1 MKSRADRR
9 FARFV
14 RTRDPRDLAFV
25 FDATAPELWRVAA
38 FLCRRQQD
46 AEDAVQATFV
56 VAIENA
62 ASWDASRPVLPW
74 LLGMLVNRV
83 RAQRRVDRRVVAVD
97 VAERRIGD
105 DPAQAAAERE
115 LHERVAELVAEVRG
129 PFRAVLER
137 ALLHGEA
144 PQQIAERLGLPAA
157 TVRSRLHRGLAA
169 LRRRLPAGAL
179 AIGPAVPSVLSP
191 QVATRVRARVLERIG
206 DGAPVSVAVVAAGF
220 GLTSLA
226 VLACAALAAVAAT
239 LWIGSGGWRTQAAV
253 TPVVENGR
261 VEVAAA
267 AAGQSS
273 GAGTSAVEAQP
284 ERFVAPTP
292 AAAAGTLRVV
302 VRHGGTGEVL
312 PGIHVMA
319 MHDEPDAAPSAGSRS
334 GSSSAATASTASVG
348 EGLAPDRADG
358 DTDVDGRV
366 TLRLAAG
373 PARIVTIGGLPNPT
387 AVIVPSGGELEVV
400 LELPELMV
408 ADVLVLDADDK
419 PVPGAAILQ
428 SGGSM
433 GERLFPAVIGH
444 TDDSGHWRSSRFE
457 PELRLLATAPGH
469 APSAVGHVLVPQPA
483 CELRLGGPAMTVSG
497 RVLDADG
504 RAVPGAWVAFDHDVD
519 ANETVAV
526 RADDDGRFVCDHV
539 APGRQFVI
547 AARDTDG
554 KHGAAAVQMLDV
566 GAGTQPQLELRL
578 PRGASLVVHIEVP
591 GVIGGTRSAS
601 VRPQELVLSQVMRQW
616 LTRGA
621 DVQPDG
627 TMHLSGLSPGR
638 YQLSIRSGSQRAT
651 REVELRDGEIARI
664 DHVFEREGRLRLE
677 LVDEHGAPRPGLQVR
692 WYHEEREAQRLVS
705 DEHGVVEFF
714 RVALTEQQVTIGGAV
729 NSLIWMRRA
738 VMPGRPVRVV
748 VPAAFGRSRV
758 KGRLVARGVQPTG
771 MRVALQRVTPAGQ
784 FESTEM
790 CQGEL
795 DADSR
800 EFTVVELPP
809 GRFRLAVATE
819 TALFA
824 MRGPLEVPAE
834 GELDLGEIEVGLG
847 SVQVVGRGV
856 AAIVE
861 PHLCLTQGGD
871 VALRRP
877 LRVVDGA
884 LHAVDA
890 PVGSWQMLVWGE
902 NIQPVRQDIQV
913 RSDAV
918 TTVAVDPVPG
928 TPTTLLL
935 PDGIG
940 LMTFSMADGRTF
952 HFYSMGQRR
961 IVRGMPRGRH
971 WVELV
976 TFGGERH
983 RAEFEVGE
991 TQGEPVELR

>member
-1 MKSRADRR
+1 MKTRADRR

-56 VAIENA
+56 VAIEKA

-83 RAQRRVDRRVVAVD
+83 RAQRRVDRRAVAVD
-97 VAERRIGD
+97 AAAKAAPD
-105 DPAQAAAERE
+105 DPAQAVAERE
-115 LHERVAELVAEVRG
+115 LHDRVAELVAAVQE

-137 ALLHGEA
+137 SLLLGEA

-179 AIGPAVPSVLSP
+179 AIAPVVQTELSP
-191 QVATRVRARVLERIG
+191 QVAARMRAKVLERIG
-206 DGAPVSVAVVAAGF
+206 DGALASVAVVAAGF

-226 VLACAALAAVAAT
+226 VLACAAVVAVAAT
-239 LWIGSGGWRTQAAV
+239 LWIGSGGWRTEAAV
-253 TPVVENGR
+253 TPVVESGR

-273 GAGTSAVEAQP
+273 GAGTSEAVKQP
-284 ERFVAPTP
+284 ERLAAPTP

-319 MHDEPDAAPSAGSRS
+319 MHDEPVAVPPAGSSSR
-334 GSSSAATASTASVG
+334 SSSAATASTASVD
-348 EGLAPDRADG
+348 EGIAPDRADG

-373 PARIVTIGGLPNPT
+373 PARIVTIGGLRNPT
-387 AVIVPSGGELEVV
+387 AVIVPSGGELEVA

-408 ADVLVLDADDK
+408 ADVLVLDADGK
-419 PVPGAAILQ
+419 PVPGATILQ

-504 RAVPGAWVAFDHDVD
+504 RAVPGAWVAFDHDVE

-539 APGRQFVI
+539 APGRQFVV

-566 GAGTQPQLELRL
+566 GSGTPPELELRL

-591 GVIGGTRSAS
+591 GVIGGTRWAS
-601 VRPQELVLSQVMRQW
+601 VQPQDLVLSQVLRQW

-621 DVQPDG
+621 DVQADG
-627 TMHLSGLSPGR
+627 TMCLSGLSPGR
-638 YQLSIRSGSQRAT
+638 YQLSIGAGSQRAT
-651 REVELRDGEIARI
+651 REVELLDGEIARI
-664 DHVFEREGRLRLE
+664 DHVFSNEARLRLE
-677 LVDEHGAPRPGLQVR
+677 LVDEHGAPRPGLKVSLLVEGRTSQV
-692 WYHEEREAQRLVS
+692 LVS
-705 DEHGVVEFF
+705 DERGVVEFF
-714 RVALTEQQVTIGGAV
+714 RVPIAEHEIVVGGANNDLV
-729 NSLIWMRRA
+729 WMRRA
-738 VMPGRPVRVV
+738 VVPGQPMRVV
-748 VPAAFGRSRV
+748 VPASLGRSRV
-758 KGRLVARGVQPTG
+758 KGRLAVRGSPPSG
-771 MRVALQRVTPAGQ
+771 IRYFLQRADADVGSGRLAV
-784 FESTEM
+784 
-790 CQGEL
+790 CQGEIGA
-795 DADSR
+795 ADGAFS
-800 EFTVVELPP
+800 VDELPP
-809 GRFRLAVATE
+809 GIFRLTIATE
-819 TALFA
+819 MAILA
-824 MRGPLEVPAE
+824 MRGPFEVPVD
-834 GELDLGEIEVGLG
+834 GVLDLGEIEVGLG

-856 AAIVE
+856 ESIVA
-861 PHLCLTQGGD
+861 PHLCLMTGAEL
-871 VALRRP
+871 VMRRP
-877 LRVVDGA
+877 LEVDSGA
-884 LHAVDA
+884 MRATGL
-890 PVGSWQMLVWGE
+890 PIGSWSLLIWGE
-902 NIQPVRQDIQV
+902 NIEPARTRVEVGQD
-913 RSDAV
+913 AL
-918 TTVAVDPVPG
+918 TTVAIDTVPG

-935 PDGIG
+935 PEGG
-940 LMTFSMADGRTF
+940 WLTFSFADGSSATLLGMKRVV
-952 HFYSMGQRR
+952 Q
-961 IVRGMPRGRH
+961 GMPRGRH
-971 WVELV
+971 RVELF
-976 TFGGERH
+976 TFSGERH
-983 RAEFEVGE
+983 SAEFEVGE
-991 TQGEPVELR
+991 TAGEPVELR